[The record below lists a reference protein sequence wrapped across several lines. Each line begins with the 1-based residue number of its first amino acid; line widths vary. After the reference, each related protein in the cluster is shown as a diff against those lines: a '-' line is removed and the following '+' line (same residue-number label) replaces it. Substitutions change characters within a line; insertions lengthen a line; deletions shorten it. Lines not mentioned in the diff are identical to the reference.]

1 MDKLRQLSR
10 TEVPFDPGPES
21 LPPAPGFQHNPH
33 DRIPIPRERAMGYFF
48 SYADGKGPDFDIPG
62 SAMIDVREALR
73 IAVTE
78 AGPACPVQMHKFES
92 NDRWHVSPEEAQAIA
107 DLLGGRKAE
116 LLDSDYRCYVDGVSD
131 GLVGELRALGEFSGR
146 AATRGG
152 FYVS

>member
-1 MDKLRQLSR
+1 
-10 TEVPFDPGPES
+10 
-21 LPPAPGFQHNPH
+21 
-33 DRIPIPRERAMGYFF
+33 MGYFF
-48 SYADGKGPDFDIPG
+48 SYADGRGPDFDIPDG
-62 SAMIDVREALR
+62 AMVDVREALR

-78 AGPACPVQMHKFES
+78 AGPASPVQMHEFES
-92 NDRWHVSPEEAQAIA
+92 NDRRHVPPEEAQAIA

-131 GLVGELRALGEFSGR
+131 TLLGDLRALGDFSAR